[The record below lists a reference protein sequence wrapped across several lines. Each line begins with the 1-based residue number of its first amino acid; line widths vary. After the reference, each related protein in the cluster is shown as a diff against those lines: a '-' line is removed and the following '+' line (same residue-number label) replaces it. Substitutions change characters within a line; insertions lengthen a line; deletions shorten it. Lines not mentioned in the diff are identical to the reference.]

1 MILKPSRKPLST
13 DTKQVNT
20 LKTSKNTG
28 NMNPVPH
35 ASCFTGFMCGTN
47 VLDKDGIS
55 AAMVLSELATY
66 LYGSNT
72 TLHNKLDEIYKTFVS
87 MTDSWLLVKFFKTF
101 LLIAI
106 G

>member
-1 MILKPSRKPLST
+1 MY
-13 DTKQVNT
+13 
-20 LKTSKNTG
+20 
-28 NMNPVPH
+28 PVPR

-87 MTDSWLLVKFFKTF
+87 MTVSWLLVKFLKTF
-101 LLIAI
+101 VLIAI
-106 G
+106 GVL